1 MISILIPTHNHI
13 CIDLVQAIHLQ
24 AENSHY
30 PFEIIVADDAS
41 TDLQTKKA
49 NRLIGEMQGCSYIEL
64 NQNIG
69 PARIRN
75 FLVSQAKYSYIL
87 LMDADTFPAHPRFL
101 TDYIQSAR
109 PDSIICGG
117 FVYERTSTPKMCQ
130 LRYKY
135 GIRVEETSAQERNR
149 NPYDKFISMCFLAD
163 KAVFEQVK
171 FDENMHF
178 GYEDAQFG
186 IQLERANIPIYHIDN
201 PVYHRTTDEAAAYLQ
216 KIEKSIRNLLP
227 QMETL
232 QTHIR
237 LLSFYRKLHK
247 TGLTIPVSLLFHL
260 IRPLLVRNLTGRH
273 PSLHFFAFYKLGY
286 LCEVIRENN

>member
-201 PVYHRTTDEAAAYLQ
+201 PVYHRTTDEATAYLQ

-260 IRPLLVRNLTGRH
+260 IQPLLVRNLTGRH

>member
-24 AENSHY
+24 AGNSHY

-41 TDLQTKKA
+41 TDLQAKKA

-87 LMDADTFPAHPRFL
+87 LMDADTFPAYPRFL

-201 PVYHRTTDEAAAYLQ
+201 PVYHRTTDEATAYLQ

>member
-41 TDLQTKKA
+41 TDLQAKKA

-149 NPYDKFISMCFLAD
+149 NPYDKFISMWTDQMRNNPPVRDVFELMTESDIEQARADNGLPTSGTDNTPKKVISVADANSNAEEDIKQAERERNNRSD
-163 KAVFEQVK
+163 KAVKDRKKAKAENDGD
-171 FDENMHF
+171 DEDISNM
-178 GYEDAQFG
+178 
-186 IQLERANIPIYHIDN
+186 L
-201 PVYHRTTDEAAAYLQ
+201 
-216 KIEKSIRNLLP
+216 K
-227 QMETL
+227 
-232 QTHIR
+232 
-237 LLSFYRKLHK
+237 
-247 TGLTIPVSLLFHL
+247 
-260 IRPLLVRNLTGRH
+260 
-273 PSLHFFAFYKLGY
+273 
-286 LCEVIRENN
+286 